1 MLIMMKLNDKQK
13 TGKIVREIR
22 KNMGLTQEEFAES
35 IGISNTYLAMIESGK
50 RQGKLVIR
58 KIADVYDID
67 LETLKGKKPLPVGFQ
82 PKPLRVALSEI
93 EMSIKAYMPVYAEVS
108 AGGGVEPVDYVAT
121 TRAKAAPSS
130 YHAYRVKGLCLEPYV
145 LEGDTLIVDTEIQ
158 PEPGDLVI
166 VIIEG
171 EASVKRYK
179 QNGDG
184 EQWLENNHGKY
195 KPEDVYIHGVVVEIT
210 RKIR

>member
-67 LETLKGKKPLPVGFQ
+67 LETL
-82 PKPLRVALSEI
+82 
-93 EMSIKAYMPVYAEVS
+93 
-108 AGGGVEPVDYVAT
+108 
-121 TRAKAAPSS
+121 
-130 YHAYRVKGLCLEPYV
+130 
-145 LEGDTLIVDTEIQ
+145 
-158 PEPGDLVI
+158 
-166 VIIEG
+166 
-171 EASVKRYK
+171 
-179 QNGDG
+179 
-184 EQWLENNHGKY
+184 
-195 KPEDVYIHGVVVEIT
+195 
-210 RKIR
+210 